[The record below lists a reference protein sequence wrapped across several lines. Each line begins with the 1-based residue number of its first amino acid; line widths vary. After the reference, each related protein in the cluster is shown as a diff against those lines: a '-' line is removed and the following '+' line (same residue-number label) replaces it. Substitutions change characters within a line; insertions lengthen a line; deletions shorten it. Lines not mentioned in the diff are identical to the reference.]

1 MDPHEHSI
9 YQELRRALQD
19 IRQKPLP
26 ALQALALD
34 ILPSDSYP
42 SQFIDSLDDT
52 HKTISLR
59 ACLLVFYASK
69 RTIIPRQY
77 QLETMNALEDGRD
90 ILVDSGTGSGKT
102 LCMIIPNLMHPH
114 TTSITIS
121 PLKRLQITQVTE
133 FQKWGINAISINE
146 DTPNTPKLW
155 NQIREGYFQHLIVQP
170 EQLGSFH
177 GHMPRLARLL
187 TSVQFAR
194 KIARV
199 HIDEIHFLYIA
210 GLPHYGLPAFR
221 PAWGGLNELRLR
233 LPKGTPVQA
242 HSGTLP
248 PHIKSAVIE
257 HLNFNPSTFLSLKL
271 STNRPNIVYVTHRI
285 VGSLSDFRNLDFLI
299 SNPFTHIIKTVVYH
313 DDTQQCADAVAFNER
328 RLPPELRNTGLIRH
342 YHGGMSK
349 AYLQHVF
356 DDFSNPK
363 GTCKILHTTEGASTG
378 LHVDDIV
385 AVVDYGVTQKKLTAL
400 HRAGRGGRRGQMAVY
415 LCMAEPWAY
424 SASLDDNSTDPDRP
438 IVGHLTKYS
447 RKPART
453 GLAMVKYVRSK
464 VCLRELIRQYLA
476 DESREALNISY
487 EWCCDLDHPNDPS
500 RKFDKRS
507 FFPGRFIYQDEDGR
521 IYAGDVGDADR
532 EHLNLPKSR
541 KRKANRHSNRRVID
555 RIGLQAELRSWVLSA
570 HSSDPLRAVRPPTY
584 ILDAKAIKTLS
595 TVHPDRLSSV
605 SQVVA
610 VLEETD
616 EWEVEWGSNVFAVI
630 SAYDAELQN
639 AADISGAGKTK
650 TTTRAKGRKETGGDD
665 EYEPVAKRTRNEPP
679 LADGPTNVRRSSR
692 LALK

>member
-1 MDPHEHSI
+1 MDTHDHSI
-9 YQELRRALQD
+9 YQELRQALQD
-19 IRQKPLP
+19 IRQKSLP
-26 ALQALALD
+26 ALQALAFD
-34 ILPSDSYP
+34 ILPSGSYP

-59 ACLLVFYASK
+59 ACLLVVYASK

-146 DTPNTPKLW
+146 DTPNTPELW
-155 NQIREGYFQHLIVQP
+155 NHLIVQP

-342 YHGGMSK
+342 YHG
-349 AYLQHVF
+349 AC
-356 DDFSNPK
+356 
-363 GTCKILHTTEGASTG
+363 TCKILHTTEGASTG

-385 AVVDYGVTQKKLTAL
+385 AVVDYGVTQKKLTVL
-400 HRAGRGGRRGQMAVY
+400 QRAGRGGRRGQMAVY

-424 SASLDDNSTDPDRP
+424 SASLDGVEPNSTDPDRP
-438 IVGHLTKYS
+438 IAGHLTKYS

-476 DESREALNISY
+476 DESREALNVSY

-500 RKFDKRS
+500 R
-507 FFPGRFIYQDEDGR
+507 RFIYQDEDGR
-521 IYAGDVGDADR
+521 IYAGDVGEADR
-532 EHLNLPKSR
+532 EHLNPPKSR
-541 KRKANRHSNRRVID
+541 KRKANRLSNRRVID
-555 RIGLQAELRSWVLSA
+555 RVGLQAELRSWVLSA
-570 HSSDPLRAVRPPTY
+570 HSSDPLRAVRPLTY

-630 SAYDAELQN
+630 SAYDAELQK
-639 AADISGAGKTK
+639 AAEISGAGKTK
-650 TTTRAKGRKETGGDD
+650 TATRAKGRKEMGGDD
-665 EYEPVAKRTRNEPP
+665 EYEPAAKRSRNELP
-679 LADGPTNVRRSSR
+679 LADVSTNVRRSDR